1 VKLNNSA
8 IYCGGPLLDVNK
20 IRSDFPIFS
29 YEVYGKPFIYLD
41 SACMALKPKQVIE
54 VMNEYYYEHPA
65 CGGRSVHKLGT
76 KVSIRC
82 DSARERIRD
91 FLSAEKTDEIIFT
104 KNTTEGINI
113 VARCFDF
120 KNNDVVLTTDRE
132 HNSNLAPWHLIREL
146 KGIKHEIVYSNED
159 NTFNMEAFEERM
171 GKDVRMVS
179 MVHTSNLEGYTIP
192 AKEIIKIAHD
202 HGALVMLDASQS
214 AAHKQVNV
222 KNLDVDFFS
231 FSIHKMC
238 GPTGMGV
245 LYGKYDLLKDLS
257 PFIVGGDTVAETT
270 YESSKF
276 LDSPHRFE
284 AGLQNYAGIM
294 GSGAAVTYLMNVGM
308 DNIQKH
314 ETKLNKIMTSKLNG
328 IPQIHILGPKEPE
341 ARGGIVSFLVED
353 MDPHDLAMI
362 LDEVANIM
370 IRSGMHCVHSWFKA
384 RGLNG
389 SARASVYLY
398 NIEEDVKIFGDT
410 LEEVVGKIG

>member
-1 VKLNNSA
+1 
-8 IYCGGPLLDVNK
+8 
-20 IRSDFPIFS
+20 
-29 YEVYGKPFIYLD
+29 
-41 SACMALKPKQVIE
+41 MALKPKQVME

-76 KVSIRC
+76 KVTIRC
-82 DSARERIRD
+82 DSARERVRD
-91 FLSAEKTDEIIFT
+91 FLLAEKSDEIIFT

-120 KNNDVVLTTDRE
+120 KENDVVLTTDRE
-132 HNSNLAPWHLIREL
+132 HNSNLAPWHLLREL
-146 KGIKHEIVYSNED
+146 KGIKHEIVTSNED
-159 NTFNMEAFEERM
+159 NTFNIQAFEERM

-192 AKEIIKIAHD
+192 AKKIIKIAHD
-202 HGALVMLDASQS
+202 HGALVMLDGSQS

-222 KNLDVDFFS
+222 KDLDVDFLS

-257 PFIVGGDTVAETT
+257 PFIVGGDTIAETT
-270 YESSKF
+270 YETSKF
-276 LDSPHRFE
+276 LDPPHRFE

-314 ETKLNKIMTSKLNG
+314 ETKLNRLMTSKLNG
-328 IPQIHILGPKEPE
+328 IPQVHILGPAKAE
-341 ARGGIVSFLVED
+341 ARGGIVSFTVDD
-353 MDPHDLAMI
+353 MDAHDIAMI
-362 LDEVANIM
+362 LDEIANIM
-370 IRSGMHCVHSWFKA
+370 IRSGMHCVHSWFKSK
-384 RGLNG
+384 GING

-398 NIEEDVKIFGDT
+398 NNEEDIKIFGDT
-410 LEEVVGKIG
+410 LEEVVGKLG